1 MSDKFCSLNLKL
13 RLKTQDYDRA
23 VALLSYC
30 MIMTLLFSFTVFF
43 FHGCVLAA
51 LLTDFATEAVRL
63 HS

>member
-13 RLKTQDYDRA
+13 RLKTQDYDRVA
-23 VALLSYC
+23 VLLSYC
-30 MIMTLLFSFTVFF
+30 MIMALLFSFTVFLF
-43 FHGCVLAA
+43 GRVLAA